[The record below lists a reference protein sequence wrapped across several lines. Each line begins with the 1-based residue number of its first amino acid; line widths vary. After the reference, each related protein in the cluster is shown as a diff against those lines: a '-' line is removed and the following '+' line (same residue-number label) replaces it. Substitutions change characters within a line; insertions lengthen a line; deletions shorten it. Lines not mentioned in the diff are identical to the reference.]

1 MKVNQKRKEAD
12 EHAARVDLGAG
23 GRRAH
28 TDVGGRSGEC
38 RPAAPPGG
46 MYNADLMGRDDEAT
60 G

>member
-12 EHAARVDLGAG
+12 EHAARVDLWARAPTG
-23 GRRAH
+23 GRTSGAQWG
-28 TDVGGRSGEC
+28 VPPGG
-38 RPAAPPGG
+38 PGG

>member
-12 EHAARVDLGAG
+12 EHAARVDLWAG
-23 GRRAH
+23 GRTSGAQWG
-28 TDVGGRSGEC
+28 VPPGG
-38 RPAAPPGG
+38 PGG